1 VYACTEDGMSQLS
14 LAVEFSGIKLRN
26 PVLNAAGILGMSTEL
41 LKRVYEGGAGAVVT
55 KSIGLHQRLGHDNPT
70 LVSVEGGVLNAMGL
84 PNPGAEYFVEIIK
97 ELKSD
102 NIPVVASFFGAT
114 IEEFRNVAGIL
125 SEAGV
130 DALELNCSCPNVT
143 EEMGMLGADPLNTE
157 KVTAAVKEVVRPP
170 VFVKLSPNVTDI
182 GEIAR
187 AAEKGGADAITA
199 VNTLKGLAV
208 DIGLM
213 KPILTNITGGLS
225 GPALKPVALRCVYE
239 VSNAVNIP
247 VIGCGGIMSGR
258 DAIEYLLCG
267 ATAVEIGTAVAT
279 KGFEVYG
286 AVAEGIRRYLSEN
299 GFKEVKEIVGLA
311 K

>member
-1 VYACTEDGMSQLS
+1 
-14 LAVEFSGIKLRN
+14 
-26 PVLNAAGILGMSTEL
+26 
-41 LKRVYEGGAGAVVT
+41 
-55 KSIGLHQRLGHDNPT
+55 
-70 LVSVEGGVLNAMGL
+70 VEGGVLNAMGL
-84 PNPGAEYFVEIIK
+84 PNPGAEYFVDIIK
-97 ELKSD
+97 ELKSES
-102 NIPVVASFFGAT
+102 IPVVASFFGAT
-114 IEEFRNVAGIL
+114 IEEFKNVADIL

-130 DALELNCSCPNVT
+130 DALELNCSCPNVA

-157 KVTAAVKEVVRPP
+157 KVTAAVKEVAKPP

-199 VNTLKGLAV
+199 VNTLKGMAV
-208 DIGLM
+208 DIDLM
-213 KPILTNITGGLS
+213 RPILTNVTGGLS

-247 VIGCGGIMSGR
+247 VIGCGGIMSWR

-267 ATAVEIGTAVAT
+267 ATAVEMGTAVMT
-279 KGFEVYG
+279 KSFDVYG
-286 AVAEGIRRYLSEN
+286 AVADGIRRYLREN

-311 K
+311 R